1 METILQL
8 KGLTKQYGD
17 TKVVDNFSLSIEKG
31 HIYGLIGPNGAGKTT
46 IMKMIG
52 GTCMPSS
59 GSIAMFGSEDNLEKS
74 RSRASFMIEAPYIDG
89 SMTAEQNMEY
99 IRYMR
104 GVAKKEKIAEI
115 LEFVGLDKT
124 GNKKAKLF
132 SLGMRQRLGIGMALL
147 PSPEI
152 MILDEPVNGL
162 DPEGIVEVRNMLRML
177 CYENGITILISSHL
191 LSELSELCTDFAII
205 DHGCLVECL
214 SKEDLNQKC
223 RSFLSV
229 SVDEDKTE
237 QLTTILE
244 QKLDIRE
251 YKVMEGNEIRI
262 YEQLEDIRKISK
274 TITDNGLTLTKLN
287 LEGENLEQYY
297 LSKVSASKQD
307 ADAKPSKK
315 IFKRGGK

>member
-1 METILQL
+1 ML
-8 KGLTKQYGD
+8 
-17 TKVVDNFSLSIEKG
+17 F
-31 HIYGLIGPNGAGKTT
+31 
-46 IMKMIG
+46 
-52 GTCMPSS
+52 
-59 GSIAMFGSEDNLEKS
+59 
-74 RSRASFMIEAPYIDG
+74 RS
-89 SMTAEQNMEY
+89 
-99 IRYMR
+99 
-104 GVAKKEKIAEI
+104 
-115 LEFVGLDKT
+115 
-124 GNKKAKLF
+124 
-132 SLGMRQRLGIGMALL
+132 
-147 PSPEI
+147 
-152 MILDEPVNGL
+152 
-162 DPEGIVEVRNMLRML
+162 
-177 CYENGITILISSHL
+177 TILISSHL

-223 RSFLSV
+223 RSFLSI

-244 QKLDIRE
+244 QKLDIHE